1 MNTMKEHKSHMSM
14 VARFAYIFATIVTVF
29 AQMGAAVPAMITDA
43 DNGTSTGEYGTA
55 DISGLTLTS
64 FKSDYAVDMTI
75 DGKMPANGQTF
86 YIDLFGT
93 GLEYLDSPTAAA
105 NGQVKG
111 KYDYD
116 LFSPWVVTPVAGNRL
131 KVTRNDSY
139 LPEVHSSAART
150 ANAADNWG
158 MHIKFLL
165 LKNEGAGGAE
175 ISGGSAPAISYAE
188 TDTLKLADYNDQSN
202 TDITYKVGDEIDLQT
217 TDDDMVSEGAVNV
230 IQQNVA
236 PYLTYDYDKTVKLL
250 SKMGYSEETVDAAG
264 LQRADADA
272 VVSDAH
278 KFAKTDGTYF
288 YLIDNGG
295 DPNIAWP
302 ASDGK
307 SQRVAAIAT
316 VAKAKTS
323 SIPLTPKYIGTS
335 LAGQDGTGLNLT
347 ITDPPKVDGSQ
358 MTFNP
363 QAVGTLDG
371 SPYRLSSFPMFY
383 MKETSDSGQPLYS
396 FMYDDAS
403 RGTSGGKTPTNSL
416 ENLRKGIIAG
426 DAYGENISLGGSTS
440 SAENASFENFHQ
452 IDPSTGDVVAN
463 TEQKFQDG
471 KAYTLIPYH
480 PVKGTTDRFQRIK
493 SGYASERYY
502 MPDGV
507 PQISVDSNGNISLAS
522 TDDGNAVTG
531 QWFTSGSQLGVNLY
545 HVKQVKVIDQFGNPV
560 KGATLTTKKTSGNSI
575 SLHGKTN
582 SETGANGDLY
592 PSDNPNFDD
601 SQPFYYPEG
610 TEAFDK
616 LDLPAGYS
624 QDIAFSAMT
633 LNKDKDILSLSGEKN
648 AEIVDQGQTLQLTV
662 HKYTDADKQINIK
675 KVSQSDTTKAL
686 GGATLHIE
694 EVDGAGDAVPAQDI
708 TTADGTGL
716 ALIPGIDEA
725 STTAKRIFHITE
737 TTAPKGYDKISE
749 AGYFATWT
757 KGTGF
762 TAVGDTKDATTTSS
776 SDSLA
781 NVDNNNQLTI
791 EDPDSYY
798 QGGSDSGMKI
808 QYVDAAEYQAAGKG
822 VKIEG
827 AQLPVLKENNVY
839 SGAGLLGFSG
849 LGGVIYN
856 PDSNPSDLTKADS
869 GITTGTLK
877 NDGSM
882 YTSTE
887 KSGTD
892 GIGIV
897 QQLWSQTGVVHGWE
911 AIDQKSNG
919 YILNNAIVNKTIP
932 ATPAIQYQL
941 ISPAQRQRAV
951 GSAASG
957 YYNLGSTLILSGD
970 GKILTI
976 GNASGSAKYNS
987 KDRDNSIS
995 KTNNS
1000 NTAQVELYKVKH
1012 VRVVDTAGHT
1022 VPDATVKFSNM
1033 TATTGSDGSDAELLP
1048 NDVNNQPTTKGDNFV
1063 FPDGTQKLLS
1073 VTDSGKSA
1081 LIGADGAALDT
1092 TNGFG
1097 FVMGNGG
1104 SDKLASPTSSAGK
1117 DVAISSDGQTI
1128 TITVQAPTTIK
1139 IHKQDKANAETP
1151 VQGATFKVWA
1161 DGDAEAN
1168 AVETPNATDENGD
1181 TSVTLAKPSTNNLYH
1196 IKEVDAPE
1204 GYVADSKDYV
1214 FTWTAK
1220 DQVSAVTDDTK
1231 TVSTNNGTL
1240 DFADVAKAKMT
1251 IHKQDFN
1258 TKKGLDGATFSVAP
1272 KENASAKV
1280 TATTDADGN
1289 ATFNFDQPSES
1300 GTYLVTETDAP
1311 DGYVVD
1317 SKEYTVSLNSNNA
1330 VTAVAGG
1337 GSKVAPATSDDT
1349 AHTGDLIF
1357 NDLKGGGGGGVG
1369 DNGSNGGTLTIDKI
1383 DSSTKKSLAGA
1394 TFDVKEVDGSGSTIK
1409 SSSPSTTAST
1419 KATFDLGDPTTDER
1433 IFTIHESANPTG
1445 YAANGNTYRLR
1456 ILPDGQMF
1464 LGAEDALAN
1473 NIVDKQTQDG
1483 AITFASDTDHTLK
1496 FADTAVSNGGLF
1508 SLQKL
1513 DASNPTLALSG
1524 ADFTLDEVGASGTT
1538 NIGEASTGTDGK
1550 LSFDLKSGTTAT
1562 RYFKLLERTAPVG
1575 YLLNTT
1581 TYAIRITADGEV
1593 AVAKMDD
1600 SGVKTN
1606 ADGTA
1611 VGDKKAADSATDISK
1626 LQYAQASP
1634 NGTVTV
1640 NGKGVTFLDTKT
1652 PDKNNGGT
1660 LKIKKTNFND
1670 RTKGLAGANFIFQ
1683 ESVNGRDSA
1692 INSKTFTSDKD
1703 GNIVVDLGQATNSTR
1718 KIKFAEDPTAVPDG
1732 YLPSTGTY
1740 RLDIDASGN
1749 YSVEQFTTVTG
1760 ADGKSTPT
1768 YTNATT
1774 TSPDGVVQVDA
1785 NNNITFGD
1793 KRAKTTTSFFIKKV
1807 DQSTGKAITTN
1818 LNGASFSANEITLSG
1833 SPSMGD
1839 HPVADT
1845 GLTDEIV
1852 TSSLDTDLR
1861 LVKINETIAPTGY
1874 TKSDTPYYV
1883 TLSPDDGVVGVSTKA
1898 QTVVGQKTSEDGVV
1912 KIEDSKTIDFADAA
1926 QVNTFSMKKTD
1937 ASDEAT
1943 PATGKFTF
1951 HVIPVNSN
1959 NGQPTGAAAFDVT
1972 VTDGQITNTTMPSD
1986 MTSGMFVITETDA
1999 PSTWKKEP
2007 SRMYFTWSPDQGVT
2021 GVGDDLNTI
2030 KSTPAKDPGGLQMMK
2045 IDTVNGKGVL
2055 NYSDE
2060 KVAESTGGDLV
2071 IKKVDASDTSKS
2083 LPGAKFTIETVTL
2096 GMNASY
2102 GKPVDVTTDANGEI
2116 KYPVTDPSYEYFR
2129 VTETAAPDGY
2139 KTVSQPYIVHWENGK
2154 VTGFG
2159 TSTGNT
2165 KPQTGV
2171 QWQASMDASGALVVQ
2186 DPVIP
2191 VVKFKKVSSLAGNP
2205 VLPNAKFT
2213 VTETTVNGSVYTG
2226 TDKQT
2231 QKQYMSDGNGYFQF
2245 TPSAT
2250 QVGSTHYYKI
2260 TEDVAPL
2267 GYKKGA
2273 ETWVVYKVGT
2283 GVLGVK
2289 TKDATT
2295 PSDAVGPMTV
2305 GKSYITYT
2313 DEPQTFDIQVRRQL
2327 PPSGKDTLPSFEKI
2341 SSSVSIYVQRTD
2353 GVNTTTYTTNT
2364 DVATGNATINIAAMM
2379 QQLKLEPSAT
2389 TKSTSLKI
2397 YIPTTTPGGYTV
2409 PVPRVVNFTWGTDV
2423 NAGFSVDTNHQDS
2436 MVVDSTKSD
2445 AENVIPRGDL
2455 RMQVRRDTLVAR
2467 SSTADVSG
2475 DFTRIPNA
2483 TFKLEYVGYGSQTVT
2498 TNPDSGV
2505 VLIQEPSE
2513 TANVPLNT
2521 PVKVIM
2527 TPVNTPDGY
2536 EPLSVDAINLT
2547 YNSSVGFTLSNP
2559 SNFALASPQ
2568 LSPKDGMPDDD
2579 MDSGQ
2584 RFIDTATG
2592 VSTDQYS
2599 FGGTQITV
2607 PFVPQNKLSLNSAPQ
2622 VMNFGHAQVLSGV
2635 QTLDLLP
2642 KSTDS
2647 SKLANFDL
2655 STLTDTDD
2663 QATSTVTDADDFLK
2677 AQVTQVGT
2685 YNSGWQLKMAMS
2697 TLTSEDGS
2705 DSITG
2710 GSVTMGT
2717 PKVTKDT
2724 GTTDLNMGMSKT
2736 VDMNGSEPQVG
2747 TTKITDYADPED
2759 LVNTGNNSTAGVYNI
2774 AWNVNDVKMNLPAM
2788 VGKLNTNYQSTM
2800 SWALTWAP

>member
-29 AQMGAAVPAMITDA
+29 AQMGAAVPAMIADA
-43 DNGTSTGEYGTA
+43 DTLPPGFVSTVGMTMSEP
-55 DISGLTLTS
+55 
-64 FKSDYAVDMTI
+64 TI
-75 DGKMPANGQTF
+75 DGYLYTVDIGGTEPTDGKSFKVNM
-86 YIDLFGT
+86 LGT
-93 GLEYLDSPTAAA
+93 GLVLNDTATDNA
-105 NGQVKG
+105 NGSGTSGPTQ
-111 KYDYD
+111 YTTRT
-116 LFSPWVVTPVAGNRL
+116 FSGWRVVNNGDNTL
-131 KVTRNDSY
+131 TVTRDDDYVNASTSGFDSFDKVDTSV
-139 LPEVHSSAART
+139 P
-150 ANAADNWG
+150 WP
-158 MHIKFLL
+158 MHITFLL
-165 LKNEGAGGAE
+165 SKDNPIGGAQ
-175 ISGGSAPAISYAE
+175 IDGSDPIIVGE
-188 TDTLKLADYNDQSN
+188 TNSLALSVFDNGPTTYKIGDEVDLQVNDQKMLEGGEV
-202 TDITYKVGDEIDLQT
+202 DVAKAD
-217 TDDDMVSEGAVNV
+217 VS
-230 IQQNVA
+230 Q
-236 PYLTYDYDKTVKLL
+236 YLSFNYDKTVALL
-250 SKMGYSEETVDAAG
+250 KDQGYSQSNATAADVTQYADDDANAS
-264 LQRADADA
+264 QISKFTK
-272 VVSDAH
+272 SDNS
-278 KFAKTDGTYF
+278 YF
-288 YLIDNGG
+288 YLLNVNG
-295 DPNIAWP
+295 DAHIVWP
-302 ASDGK
+302 ESDGA
-307 SQRVAAIAT
+307 SQRTALIAMDA
-316 VAKAKTS
+316 VGKTS
-323 SIPLTPKYIGTS
+323 SVNLTPAYLSTK
-335 LAGQDGTGLNLT
+335 LKGQNGTGVDLT
-347 ITDPPKVDGSQ
+347 INDAPRVDGSK

-383 MKETSDSGQPLYS
+383 MKETSDNGQPLYS

-416 ENLRKGIIAG
+416 ENLRKAILAS
-426 DAYGENISLGGSTS
+426 DPYGETISLGGSTS

-452 IDPSTGDVVAN
+452 IDPSTGNVVAN
-463 TEQKFQDG
+463 TEQKFDVG
-471 KAYTLIPYH
+471 KSYTLIPYH

-507 PQISVDSNGNISLAS
+507 PQISVDSSGNISLAS

-531 QWFTSGSQLGVNLY
+531 QWFTNGSQLGVNLY
-545 HVKQVKVIDQFGNPV
+545 HVKQVKVIDQFGEPV

-582 SETGANGDLY
+582 SDTGANGDLY
-592 PSDNPNFDD
+592 PSDNPKFDD

-633 LNKDKDILSLSGEKN
+633 LNKDKDTLSLSGEKN
-648 AEIVDQGQTLQLTV
+648 AEIVDNGQTLQLTV

-675 KVSQSDTTKAL
+675 KVSQSDTSKAL

-694 EVDGAGDAVPAQDI
+694 EVDGASDAVDAQDI

-716 ALIPGIDEA
+716 ASIPGIDEA

-808 QYVDAAEYQAAGKG
+808 QYVDAAEYQTAGKG

-887 KSGTD
+887 KSGAD

-941 ISPAQRQRAV
+941 ISPEQRQRAV

-1022 VPDATVKFSNM
+1022 VPDATIKFSNM

-1063 FPDGTQKLLS
+1063 FPDSTQKLLS
-1073 VTDSGKSA
+1073 VTDSGKNA

-1104 SDKLASPTSSAGK
+1104 SDKLASPTSGAGK
-1117 DVAISSDGQTI
+1117 DVAISTDGQTI
-1128 TITVQAPTTIK
+1128 VITVQAPTTIK
-1139 IHKQDKANAETP
+1139 IHKQDKANADTP
-1151 VQGATFKVWA
+1151 VKGATFKVWA

-1168 AVETPNATDENGD
+1168 VVETPNATDENGD
-1181 TSVTLAKPSTNNLYH
+1181 TSVTLAKSSANNLYH

-1231 TVSTNNGTL
+1231 TVSVNNGTL

-1258 TKKGLDGATFSVAP
+1258 TKKGLNGATFSVAP
-1272 KENASAKV
+1272 TENASAKV

-1289 ATFNFDQPSES
+1289 ATFNFDQPSAS

-1317 SKEYTVSLNSNNA
+1317 SKEYTVSLNSSNA

-1464 LGAEDALAN
+1464 LGAGDALAN
-1473 NIVDKQTQDG
+1473 NIVDKQTKDG

-1538 NIGEASTGTDGK
+1538 TIGEASTGTDGK

-1562 RYFKLLERTAPVG
+1562 RYFKLLEHTAPVG
-1575 YLLNTT
+1575 YLLSTT
-1581 TYAIRITADGEV
+1581 TYAIRITAAGEV
-1593 AVAKMDD
+1593 SVAKMDD

-1611 VGDKKAADSATDISK
+1611 VGDGNAADSATDISK

-1660 LKIKKTNFND
+1660 LTIKKTNFDD
-1670 RTKGLAGANFIFQ
+1670 RTKGLAGANFIFS
-1683 ESVNGRDSA
+1683 ERVNGRDSA
-1692 INSKTFTSDKD
+1692 FSTKSFTSDKD

-1718 KIKFAEDPTAVPDG
+1718 KIKFAEDPTGVPNG
-1732 YLPSTGTY
+1732 YLPSAGTY

-1749 YSVEQFTTVTG
+1749 YSVEQYTKAAGATVGTF
-1760 ADGKSTPT
+1760 
-1768 YTNATT
+1768 TNAAT

-1793 KRAKTTTSFFIKKV
+1793 KRDKTTTSFFIKKV

-1833 SPSMGD
+1833 TTFMGD

-1852 TSSLDTDLR
+1852 TSSLDTNLR
-1861 LVKINETIAPTGY
+1861 LVKINETVAPSGY

-1883 TLSPDDGVVGVSTKA
+1883 TLSPDDGVVGVSTKDQA
-1898 QTVVGQKTSEDGVV
+1898 VVGQKTSEDGVM
-1912 KIEDSKTIDFADAA
+1912 KIEDSKTVDFADPAH
-1926 QVNTFSMKKTD
+1926 VNSFSIKKTNAD
-1937 ASDEAT
+1937 DPTQGVVGNAT
-1943 PATGKFTF
+1943 FTVQRIDRTNRTTTGEKY
-1951 HVIPVNSN
+1951 
-1959 NGQPTGAAAFDVT
+1959 T
-1972 VTDGQITNTTMPSD
+1972 VTTTDGNTLATKLASQSD
-1986 MTSGMFVITETDA
+1986 TDA
-1999 PSTWKKEP
+1999 YYSIHEDKAPDKYIQDNNIY
-2007 SRMYFTWSPDQGVT
+2007 YFHWTAADGVVAVT
-2021 GVGDDLNTI
+2021 TNGNEWTNFATKTVKNSDGKQVLGVEN
-2030 KSTPAKDPGGLQMMK
+2030 
-2045 IDTVNGKGVL
+2045 GVL
-2055 NYSDE
+2055 NFSDV
-2060 KVAESTGGDLV
+2060 KKPVDANTV
-2071 IKKVDASDTSKS
+2071 TIKKVIAGTTTP
-2083 LPGAKFTIETVTL
+2083 LAGATFKL
-2096 GMNASY
+2096 
-2102 GKPVDVTTDANGEI
+2102 TDMG
-2116 KYPVTDPSYEYFR
+2116 
-2129 VTETAAPDGY
+2129 
-2139 KTVSQPYIVHWENGK
+2139 
-2154 VTGFG
+2154 TGFG
-2159 TSTGNT
+2159 TGDGTSKDSVITPLSDTTGTDGQQQFSVTATPSGQLQRMFKVEEMTAPEGYDRNINPYYIMWSADKGVYGVGVDQKTASASMADPT
-2165 KPQTGV
+2165 KPTTDNVGSITLKSGSTPGYVNISDKPTQVVTIKKENTDYQTLTG
-2171 QWQASMDASGALVVQ
+2171 
-2186 DPVIP
+2186 
-2191 VVKFKKVSSLAGNP
+2191 
-2205 VLPNAKFT
+2205 AKFN
-2213 VTETTVNGSVYTG
+2213 VTETDDKGSDNYAAA
-2226 TDKQT
+2226 DK
-2231 QKQYMSDGNGYFQF
+2231 M
-2245 TPSAT
+2245 PSAKGLISDKNGLFHFNPT
-2250 QVGSTHYYKI
+2250 ATVPGSTHYFKVVE
-2260 TEDVAPL
+2260 TVAPTNYAKGETAL
-2267 GYKKGA
+2267 IVYQVGKGVTGIKSLDGSTISDSYGPMKKVNTGA
-2273 ETWVVYKVGT
+2273 DVVYT
-2283 GVLGVK
+2283 D
-2289 TKDATT
+2289 KDL
-2295 PSDAVGPMTV
+2295 
-2305 GKSYITYT
+2305 TYKLH
-2313 DEPQTFDIQVRRQL
+2313 VRRQV
-2327 PPSGKDTLPSFEKI
+2327 PKSDSKGITTASFESVQEQVAVNFTPINVPTSRGTIQLNSDAKSGDIPI
-2341 SSSVSIYVQRTD
+2341 SVKQMASALNIDPAPTSGSVQFMLSIQPTMAD
-2353 GVNTTTYTTNT
+2353 GF
-2364 DVATGNATINIAAMM
+2364 
-2379 QQLKLEPSAT
+2379 
-2389 TKSTSLKI
+2389 
-2397 YIPTTTPGGYTV
+2397 TV
-2409 PVPRVVNFTWGTDV
+2409 PV
-2423 NAGFSVDTNHQDS
+2423 S
-2436 MVVDSTKSD
+2436 
-2445 AENVIPRGDL
+2445 
-2455 RMQVRRDTLVAR
+2455 
-2467 SSTADVSG
+2467 
-2475 DFTRIPNA
+2475 RIV
-2483 TFKLEYVGYGSQTVT
+2483 TFK
-2498 TNPDSGV
+2498 
-2505 VLIQEPSE
+2505 
-2513 TANVPLNT
+2513 
-2521 PVKVIM
+2521 
-2527 TPVNTPDGY
+2527 
-2536 EPLSVDAINLT
+2536 
-2547 YNSSVGFTLSNP
+2547 
-2559 SNFALASPQ
+2559 
-2568 LSPKDGMPDDD
+2568 
-2579 MDSGQ
+2579 
-2584 RFIDTATG
+2584 
-2592 VSTDQYS
+2592 
-2599 FGGTQITV
+2599 
-2607 PFVPQNKLSLNSAPQ
+2607 
-2622 VMNFGHAQVLSGV
+2622 
-2635 QTLDLLP
+2635 
-2642 KSTDS
+2642 
-2647 SKLANFDL
+2647 
-2655 STLTDTDD
+2655 
-2663 QATSTVTDADDFLK
+2663 
-2677 AQVTQVGT
+2677 
-2685 YNSGWQLKMAMS
+2685 W
-2697 TLTSEDGS
+2697 
-2705 DSITG
+2705 
-2710 GSVTMGT
+2710 
-2717 PKVTKDT
+2717 
-2724 GTTDLNMGMSKT
+2724 
-2736 VDMNGSEPQVG
+2736 
-2747 TTKITDYADPED
+2747 
-2759 LVNTGNNSTAGVYNI
+2759 GNNGGFYVDRY
-2774 AWNVNDVKMNLPAM
+2774 
-2788 VGKLNTNYQSTM
+2788 
-2800 SWALTWAP
+2800 